1 MKNRTEFLVDTD
13 VLYEHLNKKV
23 ESGRSYLVHLMT
35 KGLCFTTVLNAAEL
49 MLDAKTLRKT
59 DSVKSLL
66 SALKVLGIHPRYSLM
81 IDKISTDIKN
91 LRDALFLVT
100 AQINK
105 LDIITL
111 NSGRYN
117 SDKIKIFHPD
127 QVLN

>member
-23 ESGRSYLVHLMT
+23 ESGRSYLVQLMT

-49 MLDAKTLRKT
+49 MLEAKTQKKA
-59 DSVKSLL
+59 DNVKFLL

-81 IDKISTDIKN
+81 IDQISSHTKN

-105 LDIITL
+105 LDILTL
-111 NSGRYN
+111 DSGRYN
-117 SDKIKIFHPD
+117 SEKIKIFHPD
-127 QVLN
+127 EVLN